1 MIVSATAK
9 HLTAIAA
16 ALGLMVASTS
26 TATGRADGIHFV
38 AGAHRVVQG
47 NEVSVSVSVSPAG
60 VRCSASVRYKGGK
73 TQNLST
79 VAAIGG
85 RASWNWRVA
94 RSTTPGPARI
104 NVACGPAG
112 RASRTLAVIGAVLP
126 PAIRVVK
133 SGWSVRPMMGAG
145 SSVSYGVILANE
157 SRTRDALDVKVLVN
171 FVMEDN
177 RLIGSATT
185 KVADI
190 AAGTQHAMGGDLM
203 FPGGAPIARLEIV
216 ATTGGAGPATR
227 TFPGLS
233 AVRVMPSPWEPSWA
247 GSVEGELQ
255 NDDPALTLS
264 RAELST
270 VVLDTAGNVIGGG
283 HGNAFTPIPPST
295 RLFFKINQG
304 LRAIPIGKAA
314 TALVSVVPTYDK
326 AGT

>member
-9 HLTAIAA
+9 HLTAIVA

-26 TATGRADGIHFV
+26 TATGRADGVHFV

-47 NEVSVSVSVSPAG
+47 NEVSMSVSVSPAG

-73 TQNLST
+73 TQSLST
-79 VAAIGG
+79 VAASGG
-85 RASWNWRVA
+85 RASWKWKVE
-94 RSTTPGPARI
+94 RSTTPGPALVS
-104 NVACGPAG
+104 VACGPAG
-112 RASRTLAVIGAVLP
+112 RASRTLTVIGAVLP

-133 SGWSVRPMMGAG
+133 SGWSVRPMIGGG

-185 KVADI
+185 HVADI
-190 AAGTQHAMGGDLM
+190 AAGTEHAMGGDLL
-203 FPGGAPIARLEIV
+203 FPGGAPI
-216 ATTGGAGPATR
+216 
-227 TFPGLS
+227 
-233 AVRVMPSPWEPSWA
+233 SPWEPSWT

-264 RAELST
+264 RAELSA
-270 VVLDTAGNVIGGG
+270 VVLDAAGNVIGGG
-283 HGNAFTPIPPST
+283 HGNAFTPVPPAT

-326 AGT
+326 PGT